1 MSNPILI
8 GQAEEIDLVQP
19 KVRAMLN
26 NEGFYV
32 GGDTKQDR
40 MIVPLVSVGG
50 RVFCMK
56 IDTEMEPSRFLPSLT
71 LHGPYGPQ
79 APVALNEQLALAFI
93 EQFEIVGDNNDSR
106 GPSDEEKF
114 VLREFVLQLFD
125 QQTIDDLN
133 REKAVGSGAAEG

>member
-1 MSNPILI
+1 MPRNPILI

-32 GGDTKQDR
+32 GGDTQQDR

-56 IDTEMEPSRFLPSLT
+56 VDTEMDPSRFLPTLT

-79 APVALNEQLALAFI
+79 APATNA
-93 EQFEIVGDNNDSR
+93 
-106 GPSDEEKF
+106 
-114 VLREFVLQLFD
+114 
-125 QQTIDDLN
+125 DLVYLL
-133 REKAVGSGAAEG
+133 EKAHAAIDGLFAQLIGKDPDFRPSQSEYWPDMIAIANAVKNARGGS